1 MQLSFDPRNQE
12 SIEKAMQ
19 MLGIA
24 SGEAAGEAELKRL
37 VDSLQD
43 TIKKNNLEIADLKN
57 VGGPA
62 PGTVVVTGINEAT
75 FAECIRQLPE
85 DVLTKWPA
93 IGKGGLVKMR
103 AHADEKYPDID
114 PLASGDTCAVG
125 EDQEELDLGNEST
138 SANSGPEAS
147 AGSATTSDVNLDDI
161 RDLVQQ
167 VCSAKSPKVAKAVL
181 DKHGAPNVS
190 GIPEAKMEAVAKDLI
205 GALID

>member
-43 TIKKNNLEIADLKN
+43 IIKKKNMELDDLKN

-114 PLASGDTCAVG
+114 PLASPVKMRAHADKKHPAADEVPAADEAPAADDTPNATVDG
-125 EDQEELDLGNEST
+125 VRKPLD
-138 SANSGPEAS
+138 
-147 AGSATTSDVNLDDI
+147 NLE
-161 RDLVQQ
+161 
-167 VCSAKSPKVAKAVL
+167 VL
-181 DKHGAPNVS
+181 NDG
-190 GIPEAKMEAVAKDLI
+190 
-205 GALID
+205 